1 MTVCACGH
9 EHPTIS
15 FVEWPERACVDGC
28 GCSVYTV
35 PTSSV
40 STSTA
45 TPSPAGGAT
54 APATPGRALPPP
66 HGTAVYGRT
75 LSSRG
80 EYGYQRS
87 RD

>member
-28 GCSVYTV
+28 GCTSFAVAGVYTV

-45 TPSPAGGAT
+45 TPSRSGAEQAG
-54 APATPGRALPPP
+54 ATPGRALPLP
-66 HGTAVYGRT
+66 HGTAVYGT
-75 LSSRG
+75 APL
-80 EYGYQRS
+80 Q
-87 RD
+87 